1 MSEKKIAYKPLID
14 FQSFEI
20 AERLIAAVYSMEDD
34 GIEIVYPG
42 MKMPSAAS
50 VKGDAIGLVPWP
62 PVEDIEDGLGED
74 FGEYEEMDD
83 PAEMLREY
91 FNRVHDGVCDEET
104 EGYLYNLEQAA
115 EAAGFEVV
123 EKDFGEA

>member
-42 MKMPSAAS
+42 I
-50 VKGDAIGLVPWP
+50 KGDAIGLVPWP

-74 FGEYEEMDD
+74 FREYEEMDD
-83 PAEMLREY
+83 PAKMLREY
-91 FNRVHDGVCDEET
+91 FNRVYDGVCDEET

>member
-42 MKMPSAAS
+42 MKMRPLRASREAPSAGA
-50 VKGDAIGLVPWP
+50 V
-62 PVEDIEDGLGED
+62 
-74 FGEYEEMDD
+74 
-83 PAEMLREY
+83 
-91 FNRVHDGVCDEET
+91 
-104 EGYLYNLEQAA
+104 
-115 EAAGFEVV
+115 AAGRRHR
-123 EKDFGEA
+123 GRTW

>member
-1 MSEKKIAYKPLID
+1 
-14 FQSFEI
+14 
-20 AERLIAAVYSMEDD
+20 
-34 GIEIVYPG
+34 

-83 PAEMLREY
+83 PAEMLR
-91 FNRVHDGVCDEET
+91 CL
-104 EGYLYNLEQAA
+104 LYTSRC
-115 EAAGFEVV
+115 V
-123 EKDFGEA
+123 

>member
-20 AERLIAAVYSMEDD
+20 AERLIAVVYSMEDD

-62 PVEDIEDGLGED
+62 PVEDIKDGLGED

-91 FNRVHDGVCDEET
+91 FNRVYDGVCDEET

>member
-91 FNRVHDGVCDEET
+91 FNRVYDGVCDEET
-104 EGYLYNLEQAA
+104 ESYLYNLEQAA